1 MDDVVELITFSGH
14 RQSIDLYGDDIFK
27 SHLSGVKERPW
38 VKGERPWYKFYE
50 PNAPRTIDY
59 PEVPLFEICDQAS
72 RRFSNHKCII
82 YLKDGREYFYANLGK
97 ISDKLAAAL
106 HKDLGVGRG
115 ESVAMIMWNSPST
128 FSAVLESLRRGP
140 HAPPHDKARKR
151 RDASCGY

>member
-27 SHLSGVKERPW
+27 SHLSGVKESPW

-115 ESVAMIMWNSPST
+115 ESVAMIMWNSPEYI
-128 FSAVLESLRRGP
+128 FSCFGILKTG
-140 HAPPHDKARKR
+140 
-151 RDASCGY
+151 ASCTPS